1 MLKKFVNYVL
11 LISYVIVSLEII
23 KVATF
28 IRWLLPSWRDWLD
41 LALIISLV
49 GIFIILTGF
58 VMAALS

>member
-1 MLKKFVNYVL
+1 MLKKIVSYVL
-11 LISYVIVSLEII
+11 LISYVIVSLGVV

-28 IRWLLPSWRDWLD
+28 IRWLLPTWRDWLD
-41 LALIISLV
+41 LALMISLV

>member
-1 MLKKFVNYVL
+1 MKKFVNYVL
-11 LISYVIVSLEII
+11 LISWTLVSLGIV

-28 IRWLLPSWRDWLD
+28 IRLLLPTWRDWLD
-41 LALIISLV
+41 LFLMISLV

>member
-11 LISYVIVSLEII
+11 LISYVIVSLGII